1 MRLASRLRDTVG
13 AEKTL
18 VYAPLRGAWP
28 IWKAVGQF
36 LPDLKLDVYHPVTSS
51 FVFHPAESG
60 IVNHQGRPASGRFNN
75 ILELQ
80 RLRPVLHEY
89 RCLVYLDEIV
99 SGGMM
104 AGYLR
109 DMIRLGLDREVKIVA
124 CGLADAF
131 GRRSE
136 FKRRIIDA
144 LKDESRIADFLWE
157 GCLSLITQDQKFLL
171 GIHYLEY
178 HDGLNIVPVLN
189 DRMAYFDEY
198 LAFEHEV
205 MAGRREAERRTT

>member
-1 MRLASRLRDTVG
+1 MAALSAGGT
-13 AEKTL
+13 
-18 VYAPLRGAWP
+18 
-28 IWKAVGQF
+28 
-36 LPDLKLDVYHPVTSS
+36 
-51 FVFHPAESG
+51 
-60 IVNHQGRPASGRFNN
+60 ASGGFGR
-75 ILELQ
+75 
-80 RLRPVLHEY
+80 RLLPEAP
-89 RCLVYLDEIV
+89 V
-99 SGGMM
+99 SGGATPTKKTTSMTRT
-104 AGYLR
+104 GTTP
-109 DMIRLGLDREVKIVA
+109 IVRPR
-124 CGLADAF
+124 ADAF

-205 MAGRREAERRTT
+205 MAGRSEAERRTT